1 MNFMGEKLEAHFLAK
16 IMYTYIQL
24 KKNVYIHTTK
34 KNMVSELKPEM
45 KKSINFFAQKPC
57 YVMLTAQNKYVH
69 NRHSLLQHFNSS
81 LIKAKKQKYHY

>member
-1 MNFMGEKLEAHFLAK
+1 
-16 IMYTYIQL
+16 
-24 KKNVYIHTTK
+24 
-34 KNMVSELKPEM
+34 MVSELKPEM